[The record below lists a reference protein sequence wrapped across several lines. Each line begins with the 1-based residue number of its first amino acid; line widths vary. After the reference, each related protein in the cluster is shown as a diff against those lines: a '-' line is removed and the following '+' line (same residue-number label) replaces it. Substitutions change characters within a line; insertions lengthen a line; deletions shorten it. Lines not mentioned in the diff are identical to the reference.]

1 MENNELLRQKI
12 NLETATFPWSEL
24 LRHFATGNVIA
35 VDSTLDLV
43 DVAVA
48 MANDNATVVSQL
60 LANGKIAK
68 VSDAQAELWLEEN
81 LHLWTVVVKPWVLVQ
96 QRLN

>member
-1 MENNELLRQKI
+1 MDNNELLRKKI

-35 VDSTLDLV
+35 VESTLDLV

-48 MANDNATVVSQL
+48 MANDDANVVGQL
-60 LANGKIAK
+60 LSSGKIAK
-68 VSDAQAELWLEEN
+68 VSDTQAQLWLEQDLN
-81 LHLWTVVVKPWVLVQ
+81 LWTVVVKPWVLVQ